1 MSTVTGNQQ
10 LVKQINKTL
19 VLEKMMNEAPISR
32 AYIAKELGLNKG
44 TVSSLVSELID
55 EHLVFETGPGES
67 SGGRRPVMLTFN
79 KDAGYAIGVDLGVNY
94 ILSILT
100 DLKGNVVREIYQHI
114 TNTEY
119 ENVFSIIKKSINDL
133 IESAPDSPYGIIGI
147 GIGVPGI
154 VNNQGE
160 ILIAPNLHWENVQ
173 LKEQIEKTFNLPV
186 VIENEANAGAYGEKL
201 FGAGKD
207 FNNMI
212 YVSAGIGIGV
222 GIIIDGE
229 LYTGNNGYSGEM
241 GHTIIMVDGKKCSCG
256 SVGCWELYASEKAL
270 LEHVKEKHIINSEC
284 LTIEMLIEEAEA
296 GNDAIIEVFKEIGKY
311 LSVGINNIIKTFNPQ
326 QVIIGN
332 RLAMLQKWIEVPI
345 QEFIQKHCK
354 QFLQEDLSVEF
365 SALKKHSVP
374 VGVSALSIEH
384 FLKSKILF

>member
-19 VLEKMMNEAPISR
+19 VLEKVMNEAPISR
-32 AYIAKELGLNKG
+32 ACIAKELGLNKG

-119 ENVFSIIKKSINDL
+119 EHVFSIIKKSINDL

>member
-256 SVGCWELYASEKAL
+256 SVGCWEIYASEKAL

>member
-19 VLEKMMNEAPISR
+19 VLEKVMNEAPISR

-119 ENVFSIIKKSINDL
+119 EHVFSIIKKSINDL

-374 VGVSALSIEH
+374 VGVTALSIEH

>member
-19 VLEKMMNEAPISR
+19 VLEKVMNEAPISR

-119 ENVFSIIKKSINDL
+119 EHVFSIIKKSINDL

-173 LKEQIEKTFNLPV
+173 LKQQIEKTFNLPV

-332 RLAMLQKWIEVPI
+332 RMAMLQKWIEVPI

>member
-19 VLEKMMNEAPISR
+19 VLEKVMNEAPISR

-119 ENVFSIIKKSINDL
+119 EHVFSIIKKSINDL

-160 ILIAPNLHWENVQ
+160 ILIAPNLHWENIQ
-173 LKEQIEKTFNLPV
+173 LKQQIEKTFNLPV

>member
-19 VLEKMMNEAPISR
+19 VLEKVMNEAPISR
-32 AYIAKELGLNKG
+32 AYIAKQLGLNKG

-119 ENVFSIIKKSINDL
+119 EHVFSIIKKSINDL

>member
-19 VLEKMMNEAPISR
+19 VLEKVMNEAPISR

-119 ENVFSIIKKSINDL
+119 EHVFSIIKKSINDL

-173 LKEQIEKTFNLPV
+173 LKQQIEKTFNLPV

>member
-19 VLEKMMNEAPISR
+19 VLEKVMNEAPISR

-119 ENVFSIIKKSINDL
+119 EHVFSIIKKSINDL

-160 ILIAPNLHWENVQ
+160 ILIAPNLHWENIQ
-173 LKEQIEKTFNLPV
+173 LKQQIEKTFNLPV

-332 RLAMLQKWIEVPI
+332 RMAMLQKWIEVPI

>member
-19 VLEKMMNEAPISR
+19 VLEKVMNEAPISR
-32 AYIAKELGLNKG
+32 AYIAKQLGLNKG

-119 ENVFSIIKKSINDL
+119 EHVFSIIKKSINDL

-173 LKEQIEKTFNLPV
+173 LKQQIEKTFNLPV

>member
-19 VLEKMMNEAPISR
+19 VLEKVMNEAPISR

-119 ENVFSIIKKSINDL
+119 EHVFSIIKKSINDL

>member
-19 VLEKMMNEAPISR
+19 VLEKVMNEAPISR

-119 ENVFSIIKKSINDL
+119 EHVFSIIKKSINDL

-160 ILIAPNLHWENVQ
+160 ILIAPNLHWEN
-173 LKEQIEKTFNLPV
+173 
-186 VIENEANAGAYGEKL
+186 
-201 FGAGKD
+201 
-207 FNNMI
+207 
-212 YVSAGIGIGV
+212 
-222 GIIIDGE
+222 
-229 LYTGNNGYSGEM
+229 
-241 GHTIIMVDGKKCSCG
+241 
-256 SVGCWELYASEKAL
+256 
-270 LEHVKEKHIINSEC
+270 
-284 LTIEMLIEEAEA
+284 
-296 GNDAIIEVFKEIGKY
+296 
-311 LSVGINNIIKTFNPQ
+311 
-326 QVIIGN
+326 
-332 RLAMLQKWIEVPI
+332 I
-345 QEFIQKHCK
+345 Q
-354 QFLQEDLSVEF
+354 
-365 SALKKHSVP
+365 
-374 VGVSALSIEH
+374 
-384 FLKSKILF
+384 

>member
-19 VLEKMMNEAPISR
+19 VLEKVMNEAPISR
-32 AYIAKELGLNKG
+32 AYIAKQLGLNKG

>member
-19 VLEKMMNEAPISR
+19 VLEKVMNEAPISR
-32 AYIAKELGLNKG
+32 AYIAKQLGLNKG

-119 ENVFSIIKKSINDL
+119 EHVFSIIKKSINDL

-173 LKEQIEKTFNLPV
+173 LKQQIEKTFNLPV

-270 LEHVKEKHIINSEC
+270 LEHVKEKHIINSER

>member
-19 VLEKMMNEAPISR
+19 VLEKVMNEAPISR
-32 AYIAKELGLNKG
+32 AYIAKQLGLNKG

-79 KDAGYAIGVDLGVNY
+79 KDAGYAIGVDLGVSY

-119 ENVFSIIKKSINDL
+119 EHVFSIIKKSINDL

-173 LKEQIEKTFNLPV
+173 LKQQIEKTFNLPV

>member
-19 VLEKMMNEAPISR
+19 VLEKVMNEAPISR

>member
-119 ENVFSIIKKSINDL
+119 EHVFSIIKKSINDL

>member
-19 VLEKMMNEAPISR
+19 VLEKVMNEAPISR
-32 AYIAKELGLNKG
+32 AYIAKQLGLNKG

-119 ENVFSIIKKSINDL
+119 EHVFSIIKKSINDL

-207 FNNMI
+207 FKNMI

>member
-160 ILIAPNLHWENVQ
+160 ILIAPNLQWENVQ

>member
-19 VLEKMMNEAPISR
+19 VLEKVMNEAPISR
-32 AYIAKELGLNKG
+32 AYIAKQLGLNKG

-119 ENVFSIIKKSINDL
+119 EHVFSIIKKSINDL

-284 LTIEMLIEEAEA
+284 LTIEMLIQETEA

>member
-19 VLEKMMNEAPISR
+19 VLEKVMNEAPISR

-119 ENVFSIIKKSINDL
+119 EHVFNIIKKSINDL

-173 LKEQIEKTFNLPV
+173 LKQQIEKTFNLPV